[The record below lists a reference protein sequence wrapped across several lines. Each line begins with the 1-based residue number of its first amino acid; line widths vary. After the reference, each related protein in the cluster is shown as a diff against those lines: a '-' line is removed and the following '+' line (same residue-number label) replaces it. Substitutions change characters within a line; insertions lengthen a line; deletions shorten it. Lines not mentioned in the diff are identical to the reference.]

1 MLPVPFV
8 LPLAQNFVSP
18 PNAGLGS
25 ASLPAD
31 AVLPFA
37 LLALGLLAVLVLLLR
52 RRSRVPPDPRPAILI
67 DGSNVMHWQDNTP
80 NVAPLQKLVRDLTLR
95 GMNPGVVFDANV
107 GYKLTGRFLNERDLA
122 KLLML
127 PSEHILVV
135 PKGTQADYYLLETAR
150 DLKAQIVTNDR
161 FRDWAETYPEVSTP
175 GTLLRGGMRNG
186 QVWYDDPAEA
196 PKATASPMA

>member
-1 MLPVPFV
+1 MLPVLFV

-25 ASLPAD
+25 ASLPVD

-37 LLALGLLAVLVLLLR
+37 LLALGLLVVLVLLLR
-52 RRSRVPPDPRPAILI
+52 RRSRVPADPRPAILI

-80 NVAPLQKLVRDLTLR
+80 SVAPLQKLVRDLTLR
-95 GMNPGVVFDANV
+95 GMTPGVVFDANV

-127 PSEHILVV
+127 PSEQILVV

-161 FRDWAETYPEVSTP
+161 FRDWADTYPEVAEP
-175 GTLLRGGMRNG
+175 GTLLRGGMRDG

-196 PKATASPMA
+196 PKASA